1 MNTLMSL
8 WEVLEARRS
17 VRAFHPREVESDK
30 LEAVLRA
37 ANQAPSAGN
46 LQAYEIHVIREA
58 ETRRRLAEAALGQS
72 FLAQAPVALIFCAH
86 PARSAKYGRRG
97 ADLYCV
103 QDATVAAAYAQL
115 AATALGLATCWVGAF
130 DDAAVCRVATLPP
143 GQRPVAILPL
153 GYAAEAPP
161 PTLRRPLADLVHWH

>member
-1 MNTLMSL
+1 MNMY
-8 WEVLEARRS
+8 EVIEARRS
-17 VRAFHPREVESDK
+17 VRAFQPRVIEPDK

-37 ANQAPSAGN
+37 ANLAPSAGN
-46 LQAYEIHVIREA
+46 LQAYEIHLIQDSR
-58 ETRRRLAEAALGQS
+58 TRQALAVAALGQS

-86 PARSAKYGRRG
+86 ASRSARYGRRG
-97 ADLYCV
+97 AELYCV

-130 DDAAVCRVATLPP
+130 DDAAVIRAAELPA

-153 GYAAEAPP
+153 GYAAENPP
-161 PTLRRPLADLVHWH
+161 PTPRRALTDLVHRH